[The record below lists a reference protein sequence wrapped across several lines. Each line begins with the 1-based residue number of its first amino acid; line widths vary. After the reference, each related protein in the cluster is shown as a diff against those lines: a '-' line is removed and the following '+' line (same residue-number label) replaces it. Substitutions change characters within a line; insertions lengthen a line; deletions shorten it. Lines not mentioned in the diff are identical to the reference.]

1 MGIYSSVVSGLE
13 ELKPMDPRDE
23 AVAELALSYARAMED
38 GSSVS
43 GANFGIDQLGPKLL
57 AALVQLRMTPQARS
71 AVLVGE
77 APPGAKAD
85 PLDEIRQR
93 RQRHLGA

>member
-1 MGIYSSVVSGLE
+1 MTGIYSAVLSGLA
-13 ELKPMDPRDE
+13 ELEPLDPRDE
-23 AVAELALSYARAMED
+23 AVARLALDYAQAMED
-38 GSSVS
+38 GTDR
-43 GANFGIDQLGPKLL
+43 NIGIDTLGPKLL
-57 AALVQLRMTPQARS
+57 AALVQLRMTPQSRAA
-71 AVLVGE
+71 AVGGE